1 MPPFPKPRSSF
12 DYDLDAELA
21 ALREHRKLR
30 EVPPRRRDRL
40 LLGTWNIANFG
51 VQKRREKDHFLLAEI
66 VGWFDLIAIQEVA
79 ENLADLYAVRNLLPE
94 SYRLLV
100 SDTAGNDERAAFL
113 YDSRKVEAL
122 ELVGRLSIPPSDF
135 RHIKL
140 TGVEQAFQGF
150 DRPPYLTAF
159 RAGSLTLL
167 LASVHL
173 FYGSDQTEDLAR
185 RSLETYAVARWADLS
200 RHSRF
205 AFTRD
210 IVPLGDFNLP
220 RVHPDDPI
228 YRALT
233 SRGLAIPPH
242 STAVGGSSLGGDHQY
257 DQIAFFPGEM
267 QELNREVGT
276 FDFDNALFRD
286 LWTPKRPQPFFAYT
300 RYYVSDHRPLWAE
313 FATERGRARA
323 DG

>member
-30 EVPPRRRDRL
+30 GVSARRSDRL
-40 LLGTWNIANFG
+40 LLATWNVANFG
-51 VQKRREKDHFLLAEI
+51 VQKRREKDLRLLAEI

-79 ENLADLYAVRNLLPE
+79 DNLADLYAVRDLLPE
-94 SYRLLV
+94 SYRMLV
-100 SDTAGNDERAAFL
+100 SDTAGNDERTAFL

-140 TGVEQAFQGF
+140 PGVEQSFQGF

-159 RAGSLTLL
+159 RAGSLTVL

-173 FYGSDQTEDLAR
+173 FFGSERPHDLAR

-200 RHSRF
+200 RRSRY

-210 IVPLGDFNLP
+210 IIPLGDFNLP
-220 RVHPDDPI
+220 RVDPEDPI

-233 SRGLAIPPH
+233 SRGLVIPPH
-242 STAVGGSSLGGDHQY
+242 STTVGGSSLGGDHQY
-257 DQIAFFPGEM
+257 DQIAFFPGDL
-267 QELNREVGT
+267 QELNERVGT
-276 FDFDNALFRD
+276 FDFDNALFRG
-286 LWTPKRPQPFFAYT
+286 LWNPNRPQPFFAYT

-313 FATERGRARA
+313 FATG
-323 DG
+323 

>member
-12 DYDLDAELA
+12 DYDLDSELT

-40 LLGTWNIANFG
+40 LLATWNIANFG
-51 VQKRREKDHFLLAEI
+51 VQKRREKDHRLLAEI

-79 ENLADLYAVRNLLPE
+79 DNLADLYAVRDLLPK
-94 SYRLLV
+94 SYRMLV

-113 YDSRKVEAL
+113 YNSRKVEAL

-135 RHIKL
+135 RHVKL
-140 TGVEQAFQGF
+140 PGVEQTFQGF

-173 FYGSDQTEDLAR
+173 YYGSDRPDDLAR

-220 RVHPDDPI
+220 RVHPEDPI
-228 YRALT
+228 FRALT
-233 SRGLAIPPH
+233 SRGLAIPAH

-267 QELNREVGT
+267 EELNQQVGT

-286 LWTPKRPQPFFAYT
+286 LWNAKRPQPFFAYT

-313 FATERGRARA
+313 FTTERG
-323 DG
+323 